1 MHMIQNRRR
10 LLAMLS
16 SAASACF
23 IGGPD
28 SSAQEQPPETSSL
41 RLAKI
46 PGICVAPQYVAE
58 ELLRSEGFTSIQYVE
73 MPVNV
78 YPGFAA
84 GAIDISM
91 AFIAPFIISID
102 AGLPLVLLGGVHA
115 GCFELFGTE
124 RINSIRDL

>member
-58 ELLRSEGFTSIQYVE
+58 ELLRSEGFTTVQYVE
-73 MPVNV
+73 LPVDV

-84 GAIDISM
+84 GMIDVSM
-91 AFIAPFIISID
+91 AFVAPFLIQID
-102 AGLPLVLLGGVHA
+102 TGLPLVLLGGVHA

-124 RINSIRDL
+124 RVKA